1 MNGVLTRSAI
11 HSTNSESICPPGGHY
26 AHVCTA
32 AGVVY
37 ISGQLPIE
45 PDGTP
50 MTGQSFEMQVRRVL
64 TNIDSCLACVG
75 LDTNS
80 LVQVRVYLTDIKNW
94 PQFNQMYAE
103 WLGNHR
109 PARAVAGVSELHFG
123 LEVEVE
129 SVALARDSLMA
140 SPNSPTRGHPKF
152 PQAAQPK
159 LGTP

>member
-1 MNGVLTRSAI
+1 MNGILTRSAI
-11 HSTNSESICPPGGHY
+11 HSTNCESICPPGGHY

-37 ISGQLPIE
+37 VSGQLPIE

-64 TNIDSCLACVG
+64 ANIDYCLDCVG

-103 WLGNHR
+103 
-109 PARAVAGVSELHFG
+109 
-123 LEVEVE
+123 
-129 SVALARDSLMA
+129 
-140 SPNSPTRGHPKF
+140 
-152 PQAAQPK
+152 
-159 LGTP
+159 